1 MATHKYT
8 IKGYRRK
15 EESRTLCPQVETIEE
30 GDEVIITV
38 GKNTYRAIATIKDS
52 NDPCRSCL
60 LSKLCLVDEFCPVDE
75 DNKVLCGDGSDMIFM
90 SVDDLMEDI

>member
-38 GKNTYRAIATIKDS
+38 GKKNYRAIATIKDS

-60 LSKLCLVDEFCPVDE
+60 LGKLCLVDEFSLSMKIITCCVE
-75 DNKVLCGDGSDMIFM
+75 TSQTWCLC
-90 SVDDLMEDI
+90 LWTT